1 MAHER
6 LHARVQ
12 GHPSKMLGCIALLL
26 AGANTQ
32 LINDDGRTAP
42 QWAEVQGQPT
52 TAELIRQ
59 HAVPPKPAAA
69 APAAPPVSS
78 LPIEILKSAGRGE
91 LQKVVKWLGN
101 GGLADALI
109 SVSTDD
115 GCPSCSRTPTVALLH
130 ATATGGQLEMAR
142 ELLERGASVD
152 LPGSDGITAL
162 MEAAYHGHLSIVLVL
177 LQHSANPDL
186 QNHHGYTAMANAAY
200 QGHEACVKALLRAKA
215 NTELLDEDGHTPLQ
229 HAEAKGHMAT
239 AELIRQHVAPQ
250 QQTATSPAAPLDAG
264 ESAVMSSPASLPFE
278 IYNSANRGQLQK
290 VARWLRKGG
299 TVDELCPVRTEDGR
313 TTTSALLHAAVTGG
327 QLEMV
332 RELLE
337 RGASVDLPSGLGR
350 TAFMEAAH
358 RGHLPILR
366 FLLQRSTNPNLQ
378 DSDGSTTLMHAAY
391 KGQEACV
398 QALLH
403 ANANPEL
410 LDNKGRTAL
419 RYSEAGGLKVI
430 ADLIW
435 KHAYLILGGG
445 GALCTALPLA

>member
-1 MAHER
+1 MRGAGDDTNLKCYKNFFKFTKMFYRAFSSSFLSPPFHTKFDHL
-6 LHARVQ
+6 LHACER
-12 GHPSKMLGCIALLL
+12 
-26 AGANTQ
+26 N
-32 LINDDGRTAP
+32 
-42 QWAEVQGQPT
+42 E
-52 TAELIRQ
+52 
-59 HAVPPKPAAA
+59 
-69 APAAPPVSS
+69 
-78 LPIEILKSAGRGE
+78 GE
-91 LQKVVKWLGN
+91 LQKVVKWLRK
-101 GGLADALI
+101 GGLADSLC
-109 SVSTDD
+109 SSTAA
-115 GCPSCSRTPTVALLH
+115 GRRTSTF
-130 ATATGGQLEMAR
+130 G
-142 ELLERGASVD
+142 
-152 LPGSDGITAL
+152 
-162 MEAAYHGHLSIVLVL
+162 
-177 LQHSANPDL
+177 
-186 QNHHGYTAMANAAY
+186 
-200 QGHEACVKALLRAKA
+200 
-215 NTELLDEDGHTPLQ
+215 
-229 HAEAKGHMAT
+229 
-239 AELIRQHVAPQ
+239 
-250 QQTATSPAAPLDAG
+250 
-264 ESAVMSSPASLPFE
+264 
-278 IYNSANRGQLQK
+278 
-290 VARWLRKGG
+290 
-299 TVDELCPVRTEDGR
+299 
-313 TTTSALLHAAVTGG
+313 LLHAAASNG

-332 RELLE
+332 RMLLK

>member
-1 MAHER
+1 
-6 LHARVQ
+6 
-12 GHPSKMLGCIALLL
+12 MLRSGFSSFVLS
-26 AGANTQ
+26 
-32 LINDDGRTAP
+32 
-42 QWAEVQGQPT
+42 
-52 TAELIRQ
+52 
-59 HAVPPKPAAA
+59 PPFRAKFDHLWPPESCVTKWCPAAMSS
-69 APAAPPVSS
+69 PVP
-78 LPIEILKSAGRGE
+78 LPVEMFQSAQRGE
-91 LQKVVKWLGN
+91 LQKVVKWLRK
-101 GGLADALI
+101 GGLADSLC
-109 SVSTDD
+109 SSTAA
-115 GCPSCSRTPTVALLH
+115 GRRTSTF
-130 ATATGGQLEMAR
+130 G
-142 ELLERGASVD
+142 
-152 LPGSDGITAL
+152 
-162 MEAAYHGHLSIVLVL
+162 
-177 LQHSANPDL
+177 
-186 QNHHGYTAMANAAY
+186 
-200 QGHEACVKALLRAKA
+200 
-215 NTELLDEDGHTPLQ
+215 
-229 HAEAKGHMAT
+229 
-239 AELIRQHVAPQ
+239 
-250 QQTATSPAAPLDAG
+250 
-264 ESAVMSSPASLPFE
+264 
-278 IYNSANRGQLQK
+278 
-290 VARWLRKGG
+290 
-299 TVDELCPVRTEDGR
+299 
-313 TTTSALLHAAVTGG
+313 LLHAAASNG

-332 RELLE
+332 RMLLK